1 MKKTTVREVQDLLS
15 QKSLEATKRYLNAE
29 VMETE
34 KETPKNDASFGRNSV
49 EAIEKYLEG

>member
-29 VMETE
+29 VMATE
-34 KETPKNDASFGRNSV
+34 KETPKNDASSSYKNM
-49 EAIEKYLEG
+49 ETIKKYLKG

>member
-29 VMETE
+29 VKTE